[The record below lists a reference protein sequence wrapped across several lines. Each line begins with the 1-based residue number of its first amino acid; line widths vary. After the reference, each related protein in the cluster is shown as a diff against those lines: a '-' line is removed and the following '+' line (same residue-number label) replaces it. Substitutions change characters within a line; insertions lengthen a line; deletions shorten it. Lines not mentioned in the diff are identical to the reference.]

1 MTQGQRNRR
10 ARSPGKSPVESK
22 RDFLFELG
30 TEELPPKSL
39 FTLAKSL
46 ADGVEKGLA
55 SAAVTHGEIE
65 WFATP
70 RRLAVRVHG
79 VADRQPDQEIKRQG
93 PAVANAFDAAGQPT
107 KAATGFAASCGVG
120 VAALQQV
127 DGPKGRV
134 LMFVGTK
141 KGEPTAALL
150 PGIVKAALDA
160 LPIAKRMRWGAGE
173 QEFVRPVHW
182 AVMLFGT
189 VVVDCEILGVRTGKH
204 SRGHRFHAPAPLPI
218 ASPAKYVEALKK
230 AHVVATVADRRELIR
245 SGAMALAKSSGGH
258 AVIEDVLLDEVT
270 ALVEWPVPL
279 LGHFDERY
287 LQLPQEV
294 PIATMQDHQRYFPV
308 RDAQGKLRNEFIAVA
323 NLQSRAPD
331 KVRDGNERVVRPRLA
346 DAAFFWDSDRRERLE
361 ARRPML
367 KSVTFQAKLG
377 SLYDKTERVGRLAV
391 RIAESLGADATLA
404 RRAAELSKCDLLTL
418 MVGEFPELQGLM
430 GKYYAQHDGEPA
442 DVCAALEEQ
451 YWPRFAGDR
460 VAETRSG
467 IALALADK
475 LDTLAGIFTIGQKP
489 TGTRDPFGL
498 RRAALGVLR
507 TILERQLDLDLR
519 QLIETAVAAQPAEKQ
534 PEVVDEVWTFI
545 MERLRASYLEGE
557 KDRSVTTEMFDAVL
571 ASRTQSVL
579 DVDVRLRALERFL
592 KMPEAESL
600 AAANKRIVNILRKA
614 PADLTGAV
622 DTSRLQEAAERQL
635 FEHVL
640 SMERA
645 VNPLFARRAYAQA
658 LTQLASLRDDVD
670 RFFDSVMVMAEDP
683 EVRANR
689 LGLLLR
695 LRGLFLQFADL
706 SRLPG

>member
-1 MTQGQRNRR
+1 M
-10 ARSPGKSPVESK
+10 SK

-39 FTLAKSL
+39 FTLAKAL
-46 ADGVEKGLA
+46 ADGVAKGLA
-55 SAAVTHGEIE
+55 TAAVAHGEIE

-79 VADRQPDQEIKRQG
+79 VADRQPDQEITRQG

-107 KAATGFAASCGVG
+107 KAAAGFAASCGVG
-120 VAALQQV
+120 IAELQQV

-204 SRGHRFHAPAPLPI
+204 SRGHRFHSPAPLPI
-218 ASPAKYVEALKK
+218 ASPAKYVEALQK
-230 AHVVATVADRRELIR
+230 AHVVADVAKRRELIR
-245 SGAMALAKSSGGH
+245 TGAVALAKASGGH
-258 AVIEDVLLDEVT
+258 AVIEDALLDEVT

-279 LGHFDERY
+279 LGHFDEQY

-294 PIATMQDHQRYFPV
+294 PIAAMQDHQRYFPV

-346 DAAFFWDSDRRERLE
+346 DAAFFWDNDRRERLE

-377 SLYDKTERVGRLAV
+377 SLYDKAERVGRLAV

-404 RRAAELSKCDLLTL
+404 RRAAELSKCDLLSL

-451 YWPRFAGDR
+451 YLPRFAGDR
-460 VAETRSG
+460 IAETRSG

-475 LDTLAGIFTIGQKP
+475 LDTLAGIFAIGQKP

-507 TILERQLDLDLR
+507 TIMERQLDLDLR
-519 QLIETAVAAQPAEKQ
+519 QLIETAVAAQPVEKK

-557 KDRSVTTEMFDAVL
+557 SERGVTTEMFDAVL

-579 DVDVRLRALERFL
+579 DMDMRLRALERFL
-592 KMPEAESL
+592 KMPEAASL

-614 PADLTGAV
+614 PTDLTGAV
-622 DTSRLQEAAERQL
+622 DTSRLQDGAERQL

-645 VNPLFARRAYAQA
+645 VNPLFARREYAQA

>member
-1 MTQGQRNRR
+1 M
-10 ARSPGKSPVESK
+10 AK

-39 FTLAKSL
+39 FTLARAL
-46 ADGVEKGLA
+46 ADGIEKNM
-55 SAAVTHGEIE
+55 AAAAIAHGEIE

-79 VADRQPDQEIKRQG
+79 LAEKQPDQEIKRQG
-93 PAVANAFDAAGQPT
+93 PAIANAFDASGQPT
-107 KAATGFAASCGVG
+107 KAAAGFAASCGVA
-120 VAALQQV
+120 VDELQQV

-141 KGEPTAALL
+141 KGEPTTALL
-150 PGIVKAALDA
+150 PGIVKAALDG
-160 LPIAKRMRWGAGE
+160 LPIAKRMRWGAGDV
-173 QEFVRPVHW
+173 EFVRPVHW

-189 VVVDCEILGVRTGKH
+189 TVVECEILGVRTGKQSH
-204 SRGHRFHAPAPLPI
+204 GHRFHAPAPLPI

-230 AHVVATVADRRELIR
+230 AHVVADVAERRERIR
-245 SGAMALAKSSGGH
+245 SGAVALAQGTGGQ
-258 AVIEDVLLDEVT
+258 AVIEEALLDEVT

-279 LGHFDERY
+279 LGRFDERY
-287 LQLPQEV
+287 LELPQEV

-323 NLQSRAPD
+323 NLESRDPN

-367 KSVTFQAKLG
+367 KNVTFQAKLG
-377 SLYDKTERVGRLAV
+377 SLHDKSERVSRLAV
-391 RIAESLGADATLA
+391 RIAESTGSDPGLA

-430 GKYYAQHDGEPA
+430 GKYYAQNDGEPQEVA
-442 DVCAALEEQ
+442 AALEEQ

-460 VAETRSG
+460 IPETRTG
-467 IALALADK
+467 IALSLADK
-475 LDTLAGIFTIGQKP
+475 LDTLAGIFAIGQKP
-489 TGTRDPFGL
+489 SGTRDPFGL

-507 TILERQLDLDLR
+507 TILERQLDVDLR
-519 QLIETAVAAQPAEKQ
+519 QLVESAVAAQPVEKK
-534 PEVVDEVWTFI
+534 PEVVEEVWTYI
-545 MERLRASYLEGE
+545 IERLRSSYLEG
-557 KDRSVTTEMFDAVL
+557 DAARAVTTEMFDAVV
-571 ASRTQSVL
+571 ASRTQSIL
-579 DVDVRLRALERFL
+579 DMDLRLRALERFL
-592 KMPEAESL
+592 KMSEAESL
-600 AAANKRIVNILRKA
+600 AAANKRIANILRKA
-614 PADLTGAV
+614 PGDLTGAV
-622 DTSRLQEAAERQL
+622 DTSRLQDGAERQL

-645 VNPLFARRAYAQA
+645 VNPLFARREYGQA

-670 RFFDSVMVMAEDP
+670 RFFDSVMVMAEDAD
-683 EVRANR
+683 VRANR

>member
-1 MTQGQRNRR
+1 M
-10 ARSPGKSPVESK
+10 AK

-39 FTLAKSL
+39 FTLARAL

-55 SAAVTHGEIE
+55 AAAIAHGDLV

-70 RRLAVRVHG
+70 RRLAVLAHG
-79 VADRQPDQEIKRQG
+79 MSERQPDQEIKRQG
-93 PAVANAFDAAGQPT
+93 PAVANAFDAEGQPT
-107 KAATGFAASCGVG
+107 KAASGFAASCGVS
-120 VAALQQV
+120 VEALQQV

-141 KGEPTAALL
+141 KGEPTTALL

-160 LPIAKRMRWGAGE
+160 LPIAKRMRWGAGDA
-173 QEFVRPVHW
+173 EFVRPVHW

-189 VVVDCEILGVRTGKH
+189 TVVECEILGVHTGKH
-204 SRGHRFHAPAPLPI
+204 SRGHRFHAPHPLLI
-218 ASPAKYVEALKK
+218 ASPAKYLDALKK
-230 AHVVATVADRRELIR
+230 AQVVADVAERRELIH
-245 SGAMALAKSSGGH
+245 AKALAVSNDR
-258 AVIEDVLLDEVT
+258 AVIDKALLDEVT

-279 LGHFDERY
+279 LGRFDERY

-308 RDAQGKLRNEFIAVA
+308 RDADGKLRNEFVAVA
-323 NLQSRAPD
+323 NIESRDPD
-331 KVRDGNERVVRPRLA
+331 KVRDGNERVIRPRLA

-361 ARRPML
+361 ARRPTL
-367 KSVTFQAKLG
+367 KNVTFQAKLG
-377 SLYDKTERVGRLAV
+377 SLHDKVERVGRLAE
-391 RIAESLGADATLA
+391 RIAESIGGDAALA

-430 GKYYAQHDGEPA
+430 GKYYAQHDNEPPE
-442 DVCAALEEQ
+442 VCAALEEQ

-460 VAETRSG
+460 TPETRTG
-467 IALALADK
+467 IALAFADK
-475 LDTLAGIFTIGQKP
+475 IDTLAGIFAIGQKP
-489 TGTRDPFGL
+489 SGTRDPFGL

-519 QLIETAVAAQPAEKQ
+519 QLIETAVAAQPVEKK
-534 PEVVDEVWTFI
+534 PEVPEEVWTYVV
-545 MERLRASYLEGE
+545 ERLRSSYLEGE
-557 KDRSVTTEMFDAVL
+557 AGRAVTTEMFDAVL

-579 DVDVRLRALERFL
+579 DLDVRLRALERFL
-592 KMPEAESL
+592 KMAEAESL
-600 AAANKRIVNILRKA
+600 AAANKRIANILRKA
-614 PADLTGAV
+614 PGDLTGAV
-622 DTSRLQEAAERQL
+622 DTSRLQDGAERQL

-645 VNPLFARRAYAQA
+645 VNPLFARREYAQA

-670 RFFDSVMVMAEDP
+670 HFFDSVMVMAEDA

>member
-1 MTQGQRNRR
+1 M
-10 ARSPGKSPVESK
+10 AK

-39 FTLAKSL
+39 FTLAQAL
-46 ADGVEKGLA
+46 ADGIAKGLA
-55 SAAVTHGEIE
+55 AASIAHAEIE

-79 VADRQPDQEIKRQG
+79 VAERQPDQEIKRQG

-107 KAATGFAASCGVG
+107 KAASGFAASCGVS
-120 VAALQQV
+120 VEELQQV

-134 LMFVGTK
+134 LMFVGTRN
-141 KGEPTAALL
+141 GEPTTTLL
-150 PGIVKAALDA
+150 PGIVKASLDA
-160 LPIAKRMRWGAGE
+160 LPIAKRMRWGAGDA
-173 QEFVRPVHW
+173 EFVRPVHW

-189 VVVDCEILGVRTGKH
+189 TVVEAELLGVRTGNK
-204 SRGHRFHAPAPLPI
+204 SRGHRFHAPGALEI
-218 ASPAKYVEALKK
+218 SSPAKYLPALKK
-230 AHVVATVADRRELIR
+230 AHVMADVAERRETIR
-245 SGAMALAKSSGGH
+245 RKATELAQAIGE
-258 AVIEDVLLDEVT
+258 AVIEDALLDEVT

-279 LGHFDERY
+279 IGRFDERY

-294 PIATMQDHQRYFPV
+294 PIATMQDHQRYFPI
-308 RDAQGKLRNEFIAVA
+308 RDAQGKLCNAFIAVA
-323 NLQSRAPD
+323 NIESRDPD
-331 KVRDGNERVVRPRLA
+331 KVRDGNERVIRPRLA

-361 ARRPML
+361 ARRVTL

-377 SLYDKTERVGRLAV
+377 SQYDKVERVSRLAV
-391 RIAESLGADATLA
+391 RIAESIGADAALA

-430 GKYYAQHDGEPA
+430 GKYYAQLDGEPEE
-442 DVCAALEEQ
+442 VCVALEEQ

-460 VAETRSG
+460 VPETRTG

-475 LDTLAGIFTIGQKP
+475 LDTLAGIFAIGQKP

-519 QLIETAVAAQPAEKQ
+519 QLVETAVAAQPVEKK
-534 PEVVDEVWTFI
+534 PEVAEEVWTYI
-545 MERLRASYLEGE
+545 VERLRSSYLEGE
-557 KDRSVTTEMFDAVL
+557 AGRTVTTEMFDAVL

-579 DVDVRLRALERFL
+579 DMDVRLRALERFL
-592 KMPEAESL
+592 KMSEAESL

-614 PADLTGAV
+614 PGDLTGAV
-622 DTSRLQEAAERQL
+622 DTSRLQDGAERQL

-645 VNPLFARRAYAQA
+645 VNPLFARREYGQA

-670 RFFDSVMVMAEDP
+670 RFFDSVMVMAEDAD
-683 EVRANR
+683 VRANR

>member
-1 MTQGQRNRR
+1 M
-10 ARSPGKSPVESK
+10 AK

-30 TEELPPKSL
+30 AEELPPKSL
-39 FTLAKSL
+39 FTLARAL
-46 ADGVEKGLA
+46 AEGVTKGLA
-55 SAAVTHGEIE
+55 GAVLTHGDVE

-70 RRLAVRVHG
+70 RRLAVRVH
-79 VADRQPDQEIKRQG
+79 ALAERQPDQEIKRQG
-93 PAVANAFDAAGQPT
+93 PAVANAFDASGQPT
-107 KAATGFAASCGVG
+107 KAAAGFAASCGVSIE
-120 VAALQQV
+120 ALQQV

-141 KGEPTAALL
+141 KGEATATLL

-160 LPIAKRMRWGAGE
+160 LPIAKRMRWGAGDA
-173 QEFVRPVHW
+173 EFVRPVHW
-182 AVMLFGT
+182 AVMLFGAT
-189 VVVDCEILGVRTGKH
+189 VVEGEILGVKTGRH
-204 SRGHRFHAPAPLPI
+204 SRGHRFHAPGPLAI
-218 ASPAKYVEALKK
+218 ASPAKYLEALEK
-230 AHVVATVADRRELIR
+230 AHVVASVTDRRERIR
-245 SGAMALAKSSGGH
+245 KGATELAQAIGGH
-258 AVIEDVLLDEVT
+258 AVIEDALLDEVT

-279 LGHFDERY
+279 LGRFDERY

-308 RDAQGKLRNEFIAVA
+308 RDAHGKLRNEFIAVA
-323 NLQSRAPD
+323 NLESRAPD
-331 KVRDGNERVVRPRLA
+331 KVRDGNERVIRPRLA

-361 ARRPML
+361 ARRPTL
-367 KSVTFQAKLG
+367 KNVTFQAKLG
-377 SLYDKTERVGRLAV
+377 SLHDKAERAGRLAV
-391 RIAESLGADATLA
+391 RIAESIGGDAALA

-442 DVCAALEEQ
+442 EVCVALEEQ

-460 VAETRSG
+460 IPETRTG

-475 LDTLAGIFTIGQKP
+475 LDTLAGIFAIGQKP

-519 QLIETAVAAQPAEKQ
+519 QLIETAVAAQPVEKK
-534 PEVVDEVWTFI
+534 PETVEEVWTYI
-545 MERLRASYLEGE
+545 IERLRSSYLEGE
-557 KDRSVTTEMFDAVL
+557 SDRAVTTEMFDAVL

-579 DVDVRLRALERFL
+579 DIDVRLRALERFL
-592 KMPEAESL
+592 KMSEAESL
-600 AAANKRIVNILRKA
+600 AAANKRIANILRKA
-614 PADLTGAV
+614 PDEVTGAV
-622 DTSRLQEAAERQL
+622 DTSRLQDGPERQL
-635 FEHVL
+635 FDHVL

-645 VNPLFARRAYAQA
+645 VNPLFARREYAQA

-670 RFFDSVMVMAEDP
+670 RFFDSVMVMAEDA

>member
-1 MTQGQRNRR
+1 M
-10 ARSPGKSPVESK
+10 AK

-39 FTLAKSL
+39 FTLARAL

-55 SAAVTHGEIE
+55 AAAIAHGEIA

-70 RRLAVRVHG
+70 RRLAVLAHG
-79 VADRQPDQEIKRQG
+79 VSERQPDQEIKRQG

-107 KAATGFAASCGVG
+107 KAASGFAASCGVS
-120 VAALQQV
+120 VEELQQV

-134 LMFVGTK
+134 LVFVGTK
-141 KGEPTAALL
+141 KGEPTPALL

-160 LPIAKRMRWGAGE
+160 LPIAKRMRWGAGDA
-173 QEFVRPVHW
+173 EFVRPVHW

-189 VVVDCEILGVRTGKH
+189 TVVECEILGVHTGKH
-204 SRGHRFHAPAPLPI
+204 SRGHRFHAPDPLLI
-218 ASPAKYVEALKK
+218 ASPAKYVGALKK
-230 AHVVATVADRRELIR
+230 AHVVADVAERRELIH
-245 SGAMALAKSSGGH
+245 AKALSVSNDR
-258 AVIEDVLLDEVT
+258 AVIGQALLDEVT

-279 LGHFDERY
+279 LGRFDERY

-308 RDAQGKLRNEFIAVA
+308 RDADGKLRNEFVAVA
-323 NLQSRAPD
+323 NIESRDPD
-331 KVRDGNERVVRPRLA
+331 KVRDGNERVIRPRLA
-346 DAAFFWDSDRRERLE
+346 DAAFFWDTDRRERLE
-361 ARRPML
+361 GRRAML
-367 KSVTFQAKLG
+367 KNVTFQAKLG
-377 SLYDKTERVGRLAV
+377 SLHDKSERVGRLAA
-391 RIAESLGADATLA
+391 RIAEAIGTDSALA

-430 GKYYAQHDGEPA
+430 GKYYAQHDAEPP

-451 YWPRFAGDR
+451 YWPRFSGDR
-460 VAETRSG
+460 VPETRTG

-475 LDTLAGIFTIGQKP
+475 LDTLAGIFAIGQKP

-519 QLIETAVAAQPAEKQ
+519 QLIETAVAAQPVEKAAATA
-534 PEVVDEVWTFI
+534 DEVWTYVV
-545 MERLRASYLEGE
+545 ERLRASYLEG
-557 KDRSVTTEMFDAVL
+557 DAGRAVTTEMFDAVL

-579 DVDVRLRALERFL
+579 DIDLRLRALERFL
-592 KMPEAESL
+592 KLSEAESL
-600 AAANKRIVNILRKA
+600 AAANKRIANILRKA
-614 PADLTGAV
+614 PGDVSGAV
-622 DTSRLQEAAERQL
+622 DTSRLQEDAERQL

-645 VNPLFARRAYAQA
+645 VNPLFARRDYAQA
-658 LTQLASLRDDVD
+658 LTQLAGLRDDVD
-670 RFFDSVMVMAEDP
+670 RFFDKVMVMVEDDD
-683 EVRANR
+683 VRANR

>member
-1 MTQGQRNRR
+1 M
-10 ARSPGKSPVESK
+10 AK

-39 FTLAKSL
+39 FTLARAL

-55 SAAVTHGEIE
+55 SAGLAHGEME

-79 VADRQPDQEIKRQG
+79 LAERQPDQEIKRQG
-93 PAVANAFDAAGQPT
+93 PAIANAFDASGQPT
-107 KAATGFAASCGVG
+107 KAAAGFAASCGVG
-120 VAALQQV
+120 VDQLQQV

-134 LMFVGTK
+134 LLFVGTR
-141 KGEPTAALL
+141 KGEPTTALL
-150 PGIVKAALDA
+150 PGIVKASLDA
-160 LPIAKRMRWGAGE
+160 LPIAKRMRWGAGDA
-173 QEFVRPVHW
+173 EFVRPVHW

-189 VVVDCEILGVRTGKH
+189 TVVECEILGVSAGKH

-230 AHVVATVADRRELIR
+230 AHVVADVAERRERIR
-245 SGAMALAKSSGGH
+245 SGAVALAQAAGAQ
-258 AVIEDVLLDEVT
+258 AVIEEALLDEVT

-279 LGHFDERY
+279 MGRFDVRY
-287 LQLPQEV
+287 LELPEEV

-323 NLQSRAPD
+323 NLESRDPD
-331 KVRDGNERVVRPRLA
+331 KVRDGNERVIRPRLA
-346 DAAFFWDSDRRERLE
+346 DAAFFWDSDRRQRLE
-361 ARRPML
+361 ARRPVL
-367 KSVTFQAKLG
+367 ESVTFQAKLG
-377 SLYDKTERVGRLAV
+377 SLHDKAERVGRLAV
-391 RIAESLGADATLA
+391 RIAESSGADAALA

-430 GKYYAQHDGEPA
+430 GKYYAELDGEPSE
-442 DVCAALEEQ
+442 VSTALEEQ

-460 VAETRSG
+460 VAQTRTG
-467 IALALADK
+467 IALSLADK
-475 LDTLAGIFTIGQKP
+475 LDTLAGIFAIGQKP
-489 TGTRDPFGL
+489 SGTRDPFGL

-519 QLIETAVAAQPAEKQ
+519 QLVENAVGAQPVEKK
-534 PEVVDEVWTFI
+534 PEVVEEVWTYI
-545 MERLRASYLEGE
+545 VERLRSSYLEG
-557 KDRSVTTEMFDAVL
+557 DGARTVTTEMFDAVV
-571 ASRTQSVL
+571 ASRTQSIL
-579 DVDVRLRALERFL
+579 DMDLRLRALERFL
-592 KMPEAESL
+592 KMSEADSL

-614 PADLTGAV
+614 PGDLTGAV
-622 DTSRLQEAAERQL
+622 DTSRLQDGAERQL
-635 FEHVL
+635 FEHVI

-645 VNPLFARRAYAQA
+645 VNPLFARREYAQA

-670 RFFDSVMVMAEDP
+670 RFFDSVMVMAEDAD
-683 EVRANR
+683 VRANR

>member
-1 MTQGQRNRR
+1 M
-10 ARSPGKSPVESK
+10 SK

-39 FTLAKSL
+39 FTLARAL
-46 ADGVEKGLA
+46 ADGIQKGLTTA
-55 SAAVTHGEIE
+55 GIAHGELE

-70 RRLAVRVHG
+70 RRLAVRVHEM
-79 VADRQPDQEIKRQG
+79 ADKQPDQEIKRQG

-107 KAATGFAASCGVG
+107 KAATGFAASCGVS
-120 VAALQQV
+120 VDQLQQV

-134 LMFVGTK
+134 LLFVGTK

-150 PGIVKAALDA
+150 PGIVTASLDS
-160 LPIAKRMRWGAGE
+160 LPIAKRMRWGAGDA
-173 QEFVRPVHW
+173 EFVRPVHW
-182 AVMLFGT
+182 AVMLLGT
-189 VVVDCEILGVRTGKH
+189 SVVECEILGVRTGKQ
-204 SRGHRFHAPAPLPI
+204 SRGHRFHAPNPLTI
-218 ASPAKYVEALKK
+218 ASPAKYLETLEK
-230 AHVVATVADRRELIR
+230 AHVVANVAERRERIR
-245 SGAMALAKSSGGH
+245 SGAVALAQSAGGN
-258 AVIEDVLLDEVT
+258 AVIEEALLDEVT

-279 LGHFDERY
+279 LGRFDQRY
-287 LQLPQEV
+287 LELPQEV

-308 RDAQGKLRNEFIAVA
+308 RDAQGGLRNEFIAVA
-323 NLQSRAPD
+323 NIESRAPE

-346 DAAFFWDSDRRERLE
+346 DAAFFWDSDRRVRLE
-361 ARRPML
+361 TRRTTL
-367 KSVTFQAKLG
+367 QSVTFQAKLG
-377 SLYDKTERVGRLAV
+377 SLADKTERVARLAV
-391 RIAESLGADATLA
+391 RIAESLGADAALA

-430 GKYYAQHDGEPA
+430 GKYYAQHDGEAP

-460 VAETRSG
+460 VPETRTG

-475 LDTLAGIFTIGQKP
+475 LDTLAGIFAIGQKP

-519 QLIETAVAAQPAEKQ
+519 QLIETAVAAQPVEKPAQTAE
-534 PEVVDEVWTFI
+534 EVWTYI
-545 MERLRASYLEGE
+545 VERLRSSYLEGE
-557 KDRSVTTEMFDAVL
+557 ADRTVTTEMFDAVL
-571 ASRTQSVL
+571 ASRAQSVL
-579 DVDVRLRALERFL
+579 DIDLRLRALERFL
-592 KMPEAESL
+592 KLSEAESL
-600 AAANKRIVNILRKA
+600 AAANKRIANILRKA
-614 PADLTGAV
+614 PGDLTGAV
-622 DTSRLQEAAERQL
+622 DTARLQDGAERQL

-645 VNPLFARRAYAQA
+645 VNPLFARREYTQA

-670 RFFDSVMVMAEDP
+670 RFFDSVMVMAEDA

>member
-1 MTQGQRNRR
+1 M
-10 ARSPGKSPVESK
+10 AK

-39 FTLAKSL
+39 FTLARAL
-46 ADGVEKGLA
+46 ADGVTKGLA
-55 SAAVTHGEIE
+55 AAALGHGEVE

-70 RRLAVRVHG
+70 RRLAVRVH
-79 VADRQPDQEIKRQG
+79 ALAERQPDQEIKRQG

-107 KAATGFAASCGVG
+107 KAATGFAASCGVS
-120 VAALQQV
+120 VEELQQV

-150 PGIVKAALDA
+150 PAIVKAALDA

-173 QEFVRPVHW
+173 NEFVRPVHW

-189 VVVDCEILGVRTGKH
+189 TVVDCEVLGVRAGKH
-204 SRGHRFHAPAPLPI
+204 SRGHRFHAPGQLSI
-218 ASPAKYVEALKK
+218 ASPAKYLEALEK
-230 AHVVATVADRRELIR
+230 AHVVANVADRRERIR
-245 SGAMALAKSSGGH
+245 SAATGLAQAIGGH
-258 AVIEDVLLDEVT
+258 AVIEDALLDEVT

-279 LGHFDERY
+279 LGRFDERY

-323 NLQSRAPD
+323 NLESRAPD
-331 KVRDGNERVVRPRLA
+331 KVRDGNERVIRPRLA

-361 ARRPML
+361 ARRPTL
-367 KSVTFQAKLG
+367 KNVTFQAKLG
-377 SLYDKTERVGRLAV
+377 SVHDKAERAGRLAV
-391 RIAESLGADATLA
+391 RIAESIGGDAELA

-442 DVCAALEEQ
+442 EVCTALEEQ

-460 VAETRSG
+460 IPQTRTG

-475 LDTLAGIFTIGQKP
+475 LDTLAGIFAIGQKP

-519 QLIETAVAAQPAEKQ
+519 QLIETAVAAQPVEKK
-534 PEVVDEVWTFI
+534 PEIADEVWTYVV
-545 MERLRASYLEGE
+545 ERLRSSYLEGE
-557 KDRSVTTEMFDAVL
+557 TGRVVTTEMFDAVL

-579 DVDVRLRALERFL
+579 DIDLRLRALEPFL
-592 KMPEAESL
+592 KMSEAESL
-600 AAANKRIVNILRKA
+600 AAANKRIANILRKA
-614 PADLTGAV
+614 PDEVTGAV
-622 DTSRLQEAAERQL
+622 DTSRLQDGPERQL
-635 FEHVL
+635 FEHLL

-645 VNPLFARRAYAQA
+645 VNPLFARREYTQA
-658 LTQLASLRDDVD
+658 LTQLATLRDDVD
-670 RFFDSVMVMAEDP
+670 RFFDSVMVMAEDA

-695 LRGLFLQFADL
+695 LRALFLQFADL

>member
-1 MTQGQRNRR
+1 M
-10 ARSPGKSPVESK
+10 AK

-39 FTLAKSL
+39 FALARAL
-46 ADGVEKGLA
+46 ADGVTKGLA
-55 SAAVTHGEIE
+55 TAAIAHGEVE

-70 RRLAVRVHG
+70 RRLAVRVN
-79 VADRQPDQEIKRQG
+79 ALAERQPDQEIKRQG

-107 KAATGFAASCGVG
+107 KAATGFAASCGVS
-120 VAALQQV
+120 VEELQQV

-173 QEFVRPVHW
+173 NEFVRPVHW

-189 VVVDCEILGVRTGKH
+189 TVVDAEILGVKVGKH
-204 SRGHRFHAPAPLPI
+204 SRGHRFHAPGPLAI
-218 ASPAKYVEALKK
+218 ASPAKYLEALEK
-230 AHVVATVADRRELIR
+230 AHVVANVADRRERIR
-245 SGAMALAKSSGGH
+245 SGATELAQSSGGH
-258 AVIEDVLLDEVT
+258 AVIEDALLDEVT

-279 LGHFDERY
+279 LGRFDERY

-323 NLQSRAPD
+323 NLESRAPD
-331 KVRDGNERVVRPRLA
+331 KVRDGNERVIRPRLA
-346 DAAFFWDSDRRERLE
+346 DAAFFWDSDRRERLD
-361 ARRPML
+361 ARRPTL

-377 SLYDKTERVGRLAV
+377 SLQDKAERAGRLAV
-391 RIAESLGADATLA
+391 RIAESIGGDAELA

-430 GKYYAQHDGEPA
+430 GKYYAQHDGEPLE
-442 DVCAALEEQ
+442 VCAALEEQ

-460 VAETRSG
+460 IPQTRTG

-475 LDTLAGIFTIGQKP
+475 LDTLAGIFAIGQKP

-519 QLIETAVAAQPAEKQ
+519 QLIETAVAAQPVEKK
-534 PEVVDEVWTFI
+534 PEIADEVWTYVV
-545 MERLRASYLEGE
+545 ERLRSSYLEGE
-557 KDRSVTTEMFDAVL
+557 TGRAVTTEMFDAVL

-579 DVDVRLRALERFL
+579 DMDVRLHALERFL
-592 KMPEAESL
+592 KLSEAESL
-600 AAANKRIVNILRKA
+600 AAANKRIANILRKA
-614 PADLTGAV
+614 PDEVTGAV
-622 DTSRLQEAAERQL
+622 DTSRLQDGPERQL

-645 VNPLFARRAYAQA
+645 VNPLFARREYAQA

-670 RFFDSVMVMAEDP
+670 RFFDSVMVMAEDAD
-683 EVRANR
+683 VRANR